1 MSNLSVKRQRANT
14 NGDVGLISR
23 NPNEYREIIAT
34 FDEGTLRDLLLT
46 AATNS
51 PQAAAIILARRNF
64 IVKAGNAKTMD
75 DKVQEPEMDLGTV
88 GKKTPAEQTS
98 KTAKVNGRD
107 M

>member
-14 NGDVGLISR
+14 NGDVGFISK
-23 NPNEYREIIAT
+23 NPNDYREIIAT

-51 PQAAAIILARRNF
+51 PQAAAIIMARRNY
-64 IVKAGNAKTMD
+64 IVRAENAKSMD
-75 DKVQEPEMDLGTV
+75 DKVQEPEM
-88 GKKTPAEQTS
+88 KKTPAEQTS
-98 KTAKVNGRD
+98 KKAKVNGRD